1 MKRQRFVAL
10 LLAQILLAG
19 ICFAQQAL
27 VINDPAGSIEPLIM
41 NTSEVALIKRE
52 VLPKARKHWSGNDA
66 CEEDFKIT
74 GRVRGAFSAPK
85 SNQELVFYQFCQTG
99 NGLANNGLVL
109 IENGRIVGNYISEDG
124 GWALGLKVLRDIN
137 QNGLDEFMLYYS
149 GGIHQGEGGTGV
161 DIMEF
166 SPSNV
171 KGLGWFQAEGFT
183 EEDSWSYKVSVK
195 PGKAPLF
202 YHEKYVSKNKK
213 LQKTGKPAPIKLE
226 QVSGAF
232 TALK

>member
-19 ICFAQQAL
+19 NAFAQQTL
-27 VINDPAGSIEPLIM
+27 LINDPAEGVAPLIM
-41 NTSEVALIKRE
+41 NTAEVALIKRE

-66 CEEDFKIT
+66 CEEDFKIM
-74 GRVRGAFSAPK
+74 GRVRGTFSAPK

-109 IENGRIVGNYISEDG
+109 REAGRIVGNYISEDG
-124 GWALGLKVLRDIN
+124 GWALDLKVLRDIN

-166 SPSNV
+166 SPSGV
-171 KGLGWFQAEGFT
+171 KGLGWFQSEGFT
-183 EEDSWSYKVSVK
+183 ENASWSYKVSVK

-202 YHEKYVSKNKK
+202 YHEKYVSKNDN
-213 LQKTGKPAPIKLE
+213 LQKSGKIAPFKLE

-232 TALK
+232 TVLK